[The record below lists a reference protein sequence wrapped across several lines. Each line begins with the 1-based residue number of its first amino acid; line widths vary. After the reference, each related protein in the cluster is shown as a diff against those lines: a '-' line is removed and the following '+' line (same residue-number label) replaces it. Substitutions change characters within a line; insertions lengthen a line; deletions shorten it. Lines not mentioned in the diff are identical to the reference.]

1 MAIIAEE
8 LTREFH
14 YNGVKLVD
22 PIPSADPEKVKAFY
36 SALYPEVTSAVVEGP
51 VFRGNKAVYTFKRSV
66 GTKG

>member
-1 MAIIAEE
+1 MKVEP

-22 PIPSADPEKVKAFY
+22 PLPSSDPEKIKAFY
-36 SALYPEVTSAVVEGP
+36 SALYPEIASAIVEGP
-51 VFRGNKAVYTFKRSV
+51 EYKGSKVVYTFKRSV